1 MSEKKYILEVDELG
15 INFGGLRAVNN
26 FSMKIEEGQLYGLI
40 GPNGAG
46 KTTVFNMKYINHP
59 VMGDDKYGQPCPYMD
74 TQGQVLHASELTLV
88 HPTTGETMTFHAP
101 LPAYFEKLLGILR
114 KRVA

>member
-26 FSMKIEEGQLYGLI
+26 FSMKIEEGELDGLI

-46 KTTVFNMKYINHP
+46 KTTLLY
-59 VMGDDKYGQPCPYMD
+59 VMSC
-74 TQGQVLHASELTLV
+74 
-88 HPTTGETMTFHAP
+88 
-101 LPAYFEKLLGILR
+101 
-114 KRVA
+114 

>member
-1 MSEKKYILEVDELG
+1 
-15 INFGGLRAVNN
+15 
-26 FSMKIEEGQLYGLI
+26 
-40 GPNGAG
+40 
-46 KTTVFNMKYINHP
+46 MKYINHP
-59 VMGDDKYGQPCPYMD
+59 VIGDEKYGQLCPYMD

-101 LPAYFEKLLGILR
+101 LPEYFEKLLKILR